1 MSASWASSSCERP
14 RSTRRRLTLR
24 PKTVTKS
31 IDEVGDS
38 SALPSVP
45 QSCHFGAME
54 IMRNANAS
62 GSGPIGQEAPSHV
75 KRRTHAGKRPPFPA
89 ALPLPSGDPAPSQ
102 PNTQSVRLNQLD
114 MRHAQGLGELVQRHD
129 RGIPPPAFE
138 IADVLLGEAGPL
150 RELFLRQ
157 VALKPDA
164 PHIAADESAHVHTR
178 GSQAPPPGVY
188 LL

>member
-1 MSASWASSSCERP
+1 MYTRP
-14 RSTRRRLTLR
+14 ANDEDGLR
-24 PKTVTKS
+24 ARTVGW
-31 IDEVGDS
+31 D
-38 SALPSVP
+38 AL
-45 QSCHFGAME
+45 
-54 IMRNANAS
+54 
-62 GSGPIGQEAPSHV
+62 
-75 KRRTHAGKRPPFPA
+75 
-89 ALPLPSGDPAPSQ
+89 
-102 PNTQSVRLNQLD
+102 VRLNQFD

-138 IADVLLGEAGPL
+138 IADVLLSEAGPL

-164 PHIAADESAHVHTR
+164 PHIAADESAHVHTK